1 MKKCFAC
8 LVVLLLGAL
17 ASCGPPEK
25 SASGFRLP
33 DGNIEKGQKA
43 FLDLKCNACHRVT
56 GLDLEAPVASPPV
69 PIPLGGAVPSP
80 KTDGELVTSII
91 NPSHKIHR
99 GYSRWKAPDSRAW
112 PTTTR

>member
-1 MKKCFAC
+1 MKHRVSKRLAG

-25 SASGFRLP
+25 SFSGFRLP
-33 DGNIEKGQKA
+33 DGNIENGQRV

-69 PIPLGGAVPSP
+69 PITLGGAVPSP
-80 KTDGELVTSII
+80 KAERCLRQRRMES
-91 NPSHKIHR
+91 
-99 GYSRWKAPDSRAW
+99 W
-112 PTTTR
+112 